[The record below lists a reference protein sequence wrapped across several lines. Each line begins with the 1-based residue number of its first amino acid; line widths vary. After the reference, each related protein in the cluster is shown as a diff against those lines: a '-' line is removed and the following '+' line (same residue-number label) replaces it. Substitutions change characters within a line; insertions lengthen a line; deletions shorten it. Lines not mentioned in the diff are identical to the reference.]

1 MQGAEAE
8 TVRRV
13 GDVLAERPP
22 HALGPCYAPLASPT
36 RTLRID
42 VYGVDARPPRE
53 NPRRDPVLSVGRPCE
68 REVSDSVCGR
78 TSCTA

>member
-42 VYGVDARPPRE
+42 VYGVDARPPE
-53 NPRRDPVLSVGRPCE
+53 
-68 REVSDSVCGR
+68 DSVQLLPPARGTHVRHRVCVG
-78 TSCTA
+78 